1 MTARQVYE
9 GVLIEMNKV
18 QAPSLLLEDFNYLF
32 NKAINQYINKRYNIY
47 DINQQTTD
55 DIRVL
60 KASAVLKPVKSFTSG
75 KSGGHSSG
83 ETPTYGEMTLE
94 DGISGKNTSSP
105 YGTVYDV
112 TGMNSLYGATYEA
125 YLPMDYLHLLSCIC
139 NFRVKKTFKCY
150 DKNTFMQFAAQRLT
164 SDAWSTIINNFY
176 MRPSYKKPYYY
187 IHNVNTKRDVPTSP
201 HRSTNFFKLQG
212 FSVKALD
219 GTVLT
224 GENLTQGGYDK
235 IMGLNLLSKY
245 TFTDTASGD
254 ISATTYVV
262 HSNPLITVDVNGTKY
277 GYYIGSGTPDGGAYY
292 KAYQDGEN
300 VEGYEGLYYKGIDN
314 QYYSRKELVAI
325 NTLTYVQSLADV
337 GGYSTGQD
345 MDSLD
350 KDGKPTNGYTYGR
363 YTNTEGDGTEGDYT
377 ASPTGVSNFPRSIVI
392 GDSTSGFTA
401 IDSVERPAAQRFGN
415 ASQVRLE
422 IRYGKDDSLFELA
435 SVYVDYIKTPQ
446 FIRLTQEQLDLTE
459 DTSQIMEFPDYVCQ
473 EIINELVHIVME
485 NASDPRLQSHP
496 AVSQSIA
503 NPAQGQAQQQ
513 G

>member
-75 KSGGHSSG
+75 KGGHASG
-83 ETPTYGEMTLE
+83 TADGTYLQ
-94 DGISGKNTSSP
+94 DGYSGKNTNSP

-139 NFRVKKTFKCY
+139 NFKVNKTFKCY
-150 DKNTFMQFAAQRLT
+150 DKNTFIQFAAQRLT

-176 MRPSYKKPYYY
+176 MRPSYKRPYYY

-201 HRSTNFFKLQG
+201 NRSTAAITSIKDSEGNI
-212 FSVKALD
+212 
-219 GTVLT
+219 LT
-224 GENLTQGGYDK
+224 IAPETDTYDK
-235 IMGLNLLSKY
+235 IMNLNMLSSY
-245 TFTDTASGD
+245 TFTQTGAVTQDNKIYVLKNHPEVYIFDYETKKYTYSDGNYTESGSGEYRKASDGNYYPTA
-254 ISATTYVV
+254 
-262 HSNPLITVDVNGTKY
+262 LITEVDAFDYV
-277 GYYIGSGTPDGGAYY
+277 A
-292 KAYQDGEN
+292 A
-300 VEGYEGLYYKGIDN
+300 L
-314 QYYSRKELVAI
+314 KE
-325 NTLTYVQSLADV
+325 V
-337 GGYSTGQD
+337 GVYSTGQD

-350 KDGKPTNGYTYGR
+350 KDGNATNGYTYGQ
-363 YTNTEGDGTEGDYT
+363 YTNTESGEG
-377 ASPTGVSNFPRSIVI
+377 PTGVSNFPRSIII
-392 GDSTSGFTA
+392 GDDNGKDTKYMA
-401 IDSVERPAAQRFGN
+401 IDAVERPAGQRFGN